1 MSEIFVFIF
10 FVGTTVKNC
19 ALLSLQMVSIFH
31 QINIRVEVHRLLG
44 CNLAATLAANLTA
57 KRRG

>member
-1 MSEIFVFIF
+1 MKDC
-10 FVGTTVKNC
+10 TV
-19 ALLSLQMVSIFH
+19 LSLQMVSIFH
-31 QINIRVEVHRLLG
+31 QVNIRVEVHRLLR